1 VDGTGNSGGLV
12 IYEIE
17 VNVYYQGHIE
27 RIKLDVCDLERTE
40 VILGIL
46 WLTAHNPEINWET
59 GEINMMRCLVL
70 CGKNR
75 GKKKEIEEKKRKQ
88 EEEKAIR

>member
-27 RIKLDVCDLERTE
+27 RIKLDVCDLGRTE

-75 GKKKEIEEKKRKQ
+75 EKKKEIEEKKRKQ